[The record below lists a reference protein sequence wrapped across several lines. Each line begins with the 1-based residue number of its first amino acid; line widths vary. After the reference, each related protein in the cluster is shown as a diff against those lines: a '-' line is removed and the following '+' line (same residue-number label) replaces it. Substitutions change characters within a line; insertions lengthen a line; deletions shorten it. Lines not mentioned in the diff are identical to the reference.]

1 MDTRELYSDEAELVA
16 CLEEAIAQVYA
27 INPRQLLLAL
37 RNVQYRTDEV
47 MAAWIEEDPAKN
59 VSIPD
64 NWEIYGDPNN
74 N

>member
-16 CLEEAIAQVYA
+16 CLEDAIAQVYA
-27 INPRQLLLAL
+27 INPGQLLLAL

-59 VSIPD
+59 VQMPASYWKG
-64 NWEIYGDPNN
+64 N
-74 N
+74 